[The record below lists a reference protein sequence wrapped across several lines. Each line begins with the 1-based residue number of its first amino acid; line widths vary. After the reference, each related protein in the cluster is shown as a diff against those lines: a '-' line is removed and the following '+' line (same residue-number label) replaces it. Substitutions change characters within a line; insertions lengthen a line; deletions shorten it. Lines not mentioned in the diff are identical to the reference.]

1 MAKCVPKR
9 RVARRH
15 GPSTLSWMRLF
26 VGIALEPVAT
36 EALLRVCKQLASAAA
51 ELRWSQPE
59 SWHVTLQFL
68 GSATEEQAL
77 CVAQRLAALQSA
89 PVPVRIAGLGYFER
103 AAVFW
108 AGVELTAE
116 LLAIQHKITT
126 ATRACGFVPENRAY
140 NPHITLA
147 RARGRSAPRALAPL
161 KTVVEQKKLS
171 IRAEF
176 VATEFLLYESFPG
189 PEGSKYEVR
198 GRFEL
203 G

>member
-1 MAKCVPKR
+1 
-9 RVARRH
+9 
-15 GPSTLSWMRLF
+15 MRLF
-26 VGIALEPVAT
+26 VGIALDPVAT
-36 EALLRVCKQLASAAA
+36 ETLLRVREQFAPTAA

-68 GSATEEQAL
+68 GSATAEQAL
-77 CVAQRLAALQSA
+77 CVAEKLVAIRAA
-89 PVPVRIAGLGYFER
+89 PVPVRIAGLGFFER

-108 AGVELTAE
+108 AGVELTVE
-116 LLAIQHKITT
+116 LLAIQHRITA

-147 RARGRSAPRALAPL
+147 RARGRGGPRALAPI
-161 KTVVEQKKLS
+161 KTVVERNRLS

-176 VATEFLLYESFPG
+176 VATEFLLYESLPG

-203 G
+203 R